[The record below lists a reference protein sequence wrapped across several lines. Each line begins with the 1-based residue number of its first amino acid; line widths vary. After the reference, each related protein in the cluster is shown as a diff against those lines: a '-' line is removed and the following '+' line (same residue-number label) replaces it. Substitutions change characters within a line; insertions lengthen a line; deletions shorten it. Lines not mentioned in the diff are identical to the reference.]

1 MNNLKSK
8 LTDFLTKEE
17 NPTID
22 EFYEELYYKGIALCS
37 ELPFTPVNDPEADEA
52 EKMQI
57 EAIVDKYGQEECDRI
72 CTALLRRRVREE
84 EQAYRWFFKQGVKI
98 GHTVSEIV
106 HEKEYK

>member
-1 MNNLKSK
+1 MINLKEK
-8 LTDFLTKEE
+8 LTGFLTEE
-17 NPTID
+17 INPTID
-22 EFYEELYYKGIALCS
+22 EFYEELYYKGIFLCND
-37 ELPFTPVNDPEADEA
+37 LPFEPIIDQEADEA

-57 EAIVDKYGQEECDRI
+57 EAIVEKYGQEECDRI

-106 HEKEYK
+106 HEKENK